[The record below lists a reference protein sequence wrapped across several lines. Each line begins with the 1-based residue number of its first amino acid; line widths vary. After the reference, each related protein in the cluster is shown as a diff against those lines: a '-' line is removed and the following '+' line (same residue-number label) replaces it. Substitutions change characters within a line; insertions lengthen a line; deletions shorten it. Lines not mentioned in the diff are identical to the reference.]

1 MKIYRLKESKTTQ
14 LKKLLKN
21 GNITEEQFQI
31 ADEFFKKYSA
41 FENEIDWNRGL
52 KITWDD
58 LKAVIYKE
66 RNSESQ
72 TKKKIRKGLEGF
84 TEGKDY
90 LVLEET
96 GSYTAY
102 QPFTWEASRMIA
114 SHYVEPSR
122 NEDGKIED
130 ANWCTAYQKDR
141 TYWDG
146 HNKIEAFIYICGES
160 IPTKKVAVSISEEDY
175 DASGSEFL
183 YYTGSLN
190 YNIWDFDDYN
200 YLIEKKELLKVVPNL
215 YALIKK
221 AYKNWENKN
230 EESISSKLKL
240 NPQTNR
246 YACDGDLD
254 SSDLKLFVSE
264 NKDGFTINF
273 GKVTGHFDCS
283 ELALVSLKG
292 APTEVGGYFDCH
304 NNRLTSLKG
313 APQKVGGGFFC
324 YGNNLTS
331 LKGAPTE
338 VGRDFICSDNLLTSL
353 EGAPQEVGGR
363 FDCSRNQLTSLE
375 GAPKEIG
382 GWFDCSDNR
391 LTSLEGAPQKIG
403 GDFSCFGNQLTS
415 LVGAPREVDWS
426 FDCSKNKLTS
436 LEGAPQT
443 VGGWFGCANNQL
455 ISLERA
461 PKTVGSDFYCYGN
474 KLTSLKGAPQEV
486 GGGFYCDRN
495 QLTSLEGAP
504 QKVRG
509 SFICPNNKLTS
520 LKGAPQKVGGIF
532 SCHSNP
538 NLHSLEGIGEVKGR
552 IVKDF

>member
-1 MKIYRLKESKTTQ
+1 MKIYRLKEAKTSQ
-14 LKKLLKN
+14 LKKLLNN

-41 FENEIDWNRGL
+41 FEKEIDWNRGL
-52 KITWDD
+52 NINWDD

-90 LVLEET
+90 LVIEET

-114 SHYVEPSR
+114 SHYVEPFK
-122 NEDGKIED
+122 NEDGDLDD
-130 ANWCTAYQKDR
+130 ADWCTAYQKDR
-141 TYWDG
+141 DYWDE
-146 HNKIEAFIYICGES
+146 HNKIEAFIYICGET
-160 IPTKKVAVSISEEDY
+160 IPSKKVAISISKEEY

-183 YYTGSLN
+183 YSTGSLN

-200 YLIEKKELLKVVPNL
+200 ETIEEDELLEVVPDL
-215 YALIKK
+215 YALIEK
-221 AYKNWENKN
+221 AYKKWENKHK
-230 EESISSKLKL
+230 EDIFSKLKL
-240 NPQTNR
+240 NPKTKR

-283 ELALVSLKG
+283 ELVLVSLKG

-304 NNRLTSLKG
+304 NNRL
-313 APQKVGGGFFC
+313 A
-324 YGNNLTS
+324 
-331 LKGAPTE
+331 
-338 VGRDFICSDNLLTSL
+338 SL